1 MSIYYFLKFSENGI
15 LKNKLNNYFFCFS
28 FAIFSILIKLS
39 VLPILLLPLFLLLK
53 NFKIIRNE
61 IFKFNSLFIYLLVII
76 FFVQQFIYT
85 SCFIFPSNF
94 TCIETVWY
102 NQDNLILREKLEL
115 INKSYYASKSEF
127 TKIEYLE
134 NFNWVSNWFN
144 RNYLEIIEHF
154 LTIAFPP
161 ILLIFL
167 FSKTKNPSLIS
178 FENKSFFIFF
188 IILSFLFWLN
198 FSPVYRFAV
207 PYFLSL
213 FFIFSI
219 NLYLK
224 RDFSKKIFLLLI
236 SISLIFS
243 FSKNILRLKNQ
254 KELFF
259 GIEKINNKF
268 YIDKK
273 SNNKFVNI
281 YRPDIDS
288 NKNGWQGRLCW
299 NIPFLCSYNHLNVDK
314 KYGYLILS
322 KLKK

>member
-1 MSIYYFLKFSENGI
+1 MAVNNAYGVMPRPKKSEHYVNNKDFL
-15 LKNKLNNYFFCFS
+15 
-28 FAIFSILIKLS
+28 AA
-39 VLPILLLPLFLLLK
+39 
-53 NFKIIRNE
+53 
-61 IFKFNSLFIYLLVII
+61 
-76 FFVQQFIYT
+76 
-85 SCFIFPSNF
+85 
-94 TCIETVWY
+94 
-102 NQDNLILREKLEL
+102 LEL
-115 INKSYYASKSEF
+115 YFAQVERAKQND
-127 TKIEYLE
+127 
-134 NFNWVSNWFN
+134 
-144 RNYLEIIEHF
+144 
-154 LTIAFPP
+154 
-161 ILLIFL
+161 
-167 FSKTKNPSLIS
+167 
-178 FENKSFFIFF
+178 
-188 IILSFLFWLN
+188 ILSFLFWLN

-219 NLYLK
+219 NFYLK

-268 YIDKK
+268 YKDKK